1 MLSTTKSASFSPQ
14 IQTTEKGKLL
24 LFQKYYSR
32 FLKSHIPAKTFA
44 SSRIFSIAFFFR
56 KCLWYILWIDSPIS
70 VSYKY
75 APPYHVCF
83 KVSVSHE
90 SITFFAVN
98 FYLNQKFPIPCCFS
112 HENDCTYSES
122 RQMLLLSL
130 STPPAKQAVKVHI
143 AWITQ
148 PCVLNATRLHLMISC
163 IHVFACMHNSF
174 IICFTFHFPKAL
186 I

>member
-1 MLSTTKSASFSPQ
+1 MPSTTKSASFSPQ

-83 KVSVSHE
+83 KVFVSHE

-98 FYLNQKFPIPCCFS
+98 FYLNQKIPYSLLFFS
-112 HENDCTYSES
+112 WKWLHVQWIKANVAIITPHSSGQTSSES
-122 RQMLLLSL
+122 PYYPDHTTLCSKRYE
-130 STPPAKQAVKVHI
+130 TPPYDIYTRVKSGLE
-143 AWITQ
+143 TNGSQ
-148 PCVLNATRLHLMISC
+148 LATD
-163 IHVFACMHNSF
+163 
-174 IICFTFHFPKAL
+174 
-186 I
+186 